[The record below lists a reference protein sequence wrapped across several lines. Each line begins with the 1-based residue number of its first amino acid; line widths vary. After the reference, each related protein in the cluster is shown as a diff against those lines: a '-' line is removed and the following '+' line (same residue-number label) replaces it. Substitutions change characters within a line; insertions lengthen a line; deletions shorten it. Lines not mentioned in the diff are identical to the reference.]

1 MAITRIQLLSVPVS
15 SPDRALEFYVELL
28 GFELLR
34 NDPMGP
40 DMRWVQIAPKGA
52 PTSVSL
58 VTWFDSMAPGSMKG
72 LMFETDTFEEDIE
85 RLKGASVTVSDVQ
98 QEPWGRYVM
107 FDDPDG
113 NGIILRALGS
123 EAWAEH

>member
-1 MAITRIQLLSVPVS
+1 
-15 SPDRALEFYVELL
+15 
-28 GFELLR
+28 
-34 NDPMGP
+34 
-40 DMRWVQIAPKGA
+40 
-52 PTSVSL
+52 
-58 VTWFDSMAPGSMKG
+58 MAPGSMKG

>member
-40 DMRWVQIAPKGA
+40 DMRWVQIAPKGS

-72 LMFETDTFEEDIE
+72 LMFETDTFEGDIE

>member
-40 DMRWVQIAPKGA
+40 DMRWVQIAPKGS